1 MKISGSTVLITGA
14 NRGIGEALAKEVARR
29 GGNLVL
35 VNRTANPDL
44 VKECK
49 KLGAKDTKEILGDLS
64 SQEGLEKLFSSL
76 KKLEVDILINNAG
89 QLTGGSL
96 EDQPA
101 EDIHNMFQVN
111 VNALVQ
117 ITKFFLP
124 GMKKRGKGK
133 IVNNASVSSY
143 MYFPGAST
151 YAASKSAVAAF
162 SECMKA
168 ELQGTGVSVLLLVT
182 PGIETRMFREIP
194 KKYGNLIDTSFLKS
208 IPAETYGEKV
218 CDSIESD
225 VETLS
230 PSGATAITL
239 NIAKHL
245 PGLFRKIATRRK
257 KG

>member
-1 MKISGSTVLITGA
+1 MQISGSTVLITGA
-14 NRGIGEALAKEVARR
+14 NRGIGEAMSKEVARR

-35 VNRTANPDL
+35 VNRTANPEL

-49 KLGAKDTKEILGDLS
+49 KLGAKETKEILADLG
-64 SQEGLEKLFSSL
+64 SQEGLEALFSQV

-89 QLTGGSL
+89 QLTGGAL
-96 EDQPA
+96 EDQPPQ
-101 EDIHNMFQVN
+101 DIHNMFQVN

-124 GMKKRGKGK
+124 GMKKRKKGK

-168 ELQGTGVSVLLLVT
+168 ELDGSGVSVLLLVT
-182 PGIETRMFREIP
+182 PGIETRMFRDIH
-194 KKYGNLIDTSFLKS
+194 KKYENVIDTSFLKS
-208 IPAETYGEKV
+208 IPAETYAEKV
-218 CDSIESD
+218 CNAIESD
-225 VETLS
+225 EETLS

-239 NIAKHL
+239 NIARHL
-245 PGLFRKIATRRK
+245 PGLFRKIASRRK
-257 KG
+257 K